1 MRVGAFKVNEP
12 LPELKEPHVFAMLE
26 PWIDAGDV
34 GKLTLDWM
42 ERHTKVKPLAELAR
56 PGNFYDFTRYRPLIY
71 TRRGQRQ
78 LDIPNTR
85 ITWGR
90 HEQGQGHDFIYLHM
104 LEPHML
110 GELYVES
117 VSQVLE
123 MFEVKRYCLIGSMY
137 NFVPHTRPPLVSGGS
152 SSDYLKTELEKLG
165 VSSGNYQGPT
175 TICTVISQRA
185 VARGI
190 ENITLI
196 VNLPQYTQLDENF
209 MGVVRLEEIISS
221 LYDIPVSEDSRNKAR
236 RQQEQINTAVAENTQ
251 VQDILHELEESYD
264 ARLNEDEEQEEPTPL
279 SPQVEEFLREME
291 RRFRRE

>member
-1 MRVGAFKVNEP
+1 MRAGAFKVNQP
-12 LPELKEPHVFAMLE
+12 LPELREPHVFAMLE

-34 GKLTLDWM
+34 GKLTLAWM
-42 ERHTKVKPLAELAR
+42 ERHTQAKPLAELAK

-71 TRRGQRQ
+71 TRRGQRH

-90 HEQGQGHDFIYLHM
+90 REQGPGNDFIFLHM

-123 MFEVKRYCLIGSMY
+123 MFDVRRYCLVGSMY
-137 NFVPHTRPPLVSGGS
+137 NFVPHTRPPLISGGAS
-152 SSDYLKTELEKLG
+152 PDKLRKELEKLG
-165 VSSGNYQGPT
+165 VSTSNYQGPT
-175 TICTVISQRA
+175 TICTLISQRA
-185 VARGI
+185 AARGI
-190 ENITLI
+190 ENVTLI

-209 MGVVRLEEIISS
+209 MGVVRIEEIISS
-221 LYDIPVSEDSRNKAR
+221 LYGIPVSEDSRNRAR
-236 RQQEQINTAVAENTQ
+236 RQQEQINTAIAENTQ
-251 VQDILHELEESYD
+251 VQDILQELEESYD
-264 ARLNEDEEQEEPTPL
+264 ARSHENQETEEPSPL

-291 RRFRRE
+291 RRFKRE